1 MPAMPIQNF
10 TTAIQRSNT
19 SVGTTASA
27 AALLTTSP
35 NYVDVMVVNNGTN
48 GVQLAFGNNTVV
60 AVNTAAAGGTTQTYV
75 PAGAVMTIGLG
86 NASGVTGNQY
96 YSAITDSGTSGIIL
110 HVGVGS

>member
-10 TTAIQRSNT
+10 TSAIQRSNT

-35 NYVDVMVVNNGTN
+35 NYPDVMVVNNGTA

-60 AVNTAAAGGTTQTYV
+60 AVNTAAAGGTTQVYI
-75 PAGAVMTIGLG
+75 PAGAVMIVGLG
-86 NASGVTGNQY
+86 NAAGVTGNQY
-96 YSAITDSGTSGIIL
+96 YSAITDSGTSSIIL
-110 HVGVGS
+110 HVGAGS